1 MIVFLD
7 SGILGLIA
15 SPNERTE
22 VIACQNWIFGLLAK
36 GVYIVSSDIC
46 DYEIRRSLLLLENQR
61 LNEISLT
68 RLDRWRE
75 SIDFLPL
82 TTSVMQTAAQVWAD
96 SKRRGLP
103 TADRE
108 NIDADMIIVAQ
119 WFLLSAEYPG
129 RRVVIA
135 TTNVKHL
142 EPFCEAMVWQDVK
155 F

>member
-22 VIACQNWIFGLLAK
+22 VIACQNWVFGLLAK
-36 GVYIVSSDIC
+36 GVYIVSSDVC

-61 LNEISLT
+61 LNQISLM

-82 TTSVMQTAAQVWAD
+82 TTSVMQTAAKVWAD

-119 WFLLSAEYPG
+119 WLLLSEEYPG
-129 RRVVIA
+129 RRIVIA

-142 EPFCEAMVWQDVK
+142 EPFCEAMVWQDIR

>member
-22 VIACQNWIFGLLAK
+22 VSACQNWVFGLLAK

-61 LNEISLT
+61 LNQISLT

-82 TTSVMQTAAQVWAD
+82 TTSVMQIAAKVWAD

-119 WFLLSAEYPG
+119 WLLLSEEYPG
-129 RRVVIA
+129 RRIAIA

-142 EPFCEAMVWQDVK
+142 EPFCEAMVWRDIR

>member
-7 SGILGLIA
+7 TGILGLIA

-22 VIACQNWIFGLLAK
+22 VLACQNWVFGLLAK

-46 DYEIRRSLLLLENQR
+46 DYEVRRSLLLLENPR
-61 LNEISLT
+61 LNQISLD

-75 SIDFLPL
+75 TLDFLPL
-82 TTSVMQTAAQVWAD
+82 TAHVMQVSAKVWAD
-96 SKRRGLP
+96 SKRMGLP
-103 TADRE
+103 TAARD

-119 WFLLSAEYPG
+119 WLLLSEEYPG
-129 RRVVIA
+129 RRVVVA

-142 EPFCEAMVWQDVK
+142 NPFCEALTWQNVRI
-155 F
+155 